1 MSVTTK
7 IDHRV
12 IQLKDLKVGD
22 YFMFPGVK
30 EVYRVISPR
39 LTMWFPP
46 LLNTT
51 KPFEELFNVLGR
63 EEYNKGSLLF
73 CTSLNDGNIR
83 VYDKG
88 DANLS
93 LEPVIPLSEDMV
105 SIHVDFIGGEKG
117 DRTQTNPDK

>member
-1 MSVTTK
+1 MSITTNI

-22 YFMFPGVK
+22 YFMFLGEK

-46 LLNTT
+46 LLNITE
-51 KPFEELFNVLGR
+51 PFEELFNALGR

-88 DANLS
+88 GCK
-93 LEPVIPLSEDMV
+93 
-105 SIHVDFIGGEKG
+105 FIF
-117 DRTQTNPDK
+117 RTCYTTF